1 MKNQNIEIKRH
12 AKSGYHYQDKLNIKI
27 SKYQQQQISKYQ
39 NIKISTATNIRIS
52 EYQNKKA
59 QAGALRYQLL
69 LNSTA
74 VTSADLCD
82 LYPWIT
88 CKKDTALT
96 IQIHVIQNWSLLS
109 LSPQGPQVIKKVLSD
124 QNIFDKSKHW
134 LQHSKLKNTD
144 MYRELYRE
152 V

>member
-1 MKNQNIEIKRH
+1 MQNEDMGWSTCQMRIWELEEMKNQNIKTKRH
-12 AKSGYHYQDKLNIKI
+12 AKSGYQNKLNIKI
-27 SKYQQQQISKYQ
+27 STTT
-39 NIKISTATNIRIS
+39 NIKIS

-109 LSPQGPQVIKKVLSD
+109 LSRQEP
-124 QNIFDKSKHW
+124 
-134 LQHSKLKNTD
+134 
-144 MYRELYRE
+144 
-152 V
+152 

>member
-1 MKNQNIEIKRH
+1 MGWSTCQMRIWELEEMKNQNIEIKRH
-12 AKSGYHYQDKLNIKI
+12 AKSGYQDKLNIKI
-27 SKYQQQQISKYQ
+27 SKYQQQQISTTT
-39 NIKISTATNIRIS
+39 NIKIS

-109 LSPQGPQVIKKVLSD
+109 LSRQEP
-124 QNIFDKSKHW
+124 
-134 LQHSKLKNTD
+134 
-144 MYRELYRE
+144 
-152 V
+152 